1 MSKEQRVMNLNTTT
15 DIIQFIRQ
23 RRENLLSQG
32 KKVGYTSL
40 ATASR
45 NLVRTLE
52 NHESVLAM
60 DCQDGPEPTIDTSKM
75 SAEFIVSTVVRDRH
89 GDIVEPS
96 GCLPHLKN
104 YARNPRIFFAHRT
117 EDLPIA
123 SARDPQGNLCL
134 SVDKESGVIRST
146 AWFHGETPES
156 ELIFRLIARKELQA
170 ASIGFLPV
178 KAAVL
183 EGEHLQD
190 KTEAGDMVL
199 DFRNTGNPIMHFLEW
214 DMIEWSV
221 VPIPANQEALAA
233 HLGRGHIEGERIT
246 PAVRRALS
254 AWVPPSAKTTVGFSN
269 LTKSLPTQDATPG
282 VDPFLK
288 SLEVINSELDELE
301 TLELQL
307 EKELESEVKAD
318 DEAGKPDPEELDEV
332 FKKYKEETNMSYSDL
347 KEWADNKC
355 SKRASLDNGP
365 ISRNL
370 ELLSKGKSSW
380 TKKHVK
386 WANKTISFN
395 SRMKGMPR
403 GKPLSQEC
411 PWSKRDISLKNWAWD
426 PGKTPKAKKD
436 LEENITYYLPAGP
449 TPGVDL
455 PVMELGDSPAP
466 PKDQITG
473 SDSNKPGSASDD
485 SGKITISKE
494 TEKALKN
501 KVEKHNE
508 DVKGKSA
515 WCKTTLGAL
524 KAVYR
529 RGAGAYSTSH
539 RPGKTRAQWA
549 LARVNAFL
557 YLCKNGKPEN
567 EKYISDND
575 LLHPDHPKHSKDKK
589 DLDALVP
596 PPQQGDEKKPS
607 KTSINSR
614 SVVAF
619 HSYPLAQADTKWNGP
634 RERQSADLDTLK
646 KICAW
651 FDGKKPDVKSSY
663 KFPHH
668 LASSLK
674 TVWSGVRAAMAA
686 LLGARGG
693 ADIPA
698 GDRKGVYDH
707 LAKHYKEFKKDPP
720 DFREGK
726 TYSEEELKTLFPDL
740 EELSMPYEEDEDKIK
755 AEVQEEEEDKAAE
768 EVEEEKADDSE
779 EAEEKSAD
787 EEPKNEDTVKILK
800 GMSEVLN
807 SMHECSSAHTD
818 LLKGL
823 HDKLD
828 NFSKSKKEAEEEE
841 AKNQEEE
848 EMKSLLGSL
857 QQLKSN
863 QDALNKKLF
872 ELTGRR

>member
-1 MSKEQRVMNLNTTT
+1 MQLNTTN

-52 NHESVLAM
+52 NHESILAM
-60 DCQDGPEPTIDTSKM
+60 DCQDGSDPTIDTGKM

-89 GDIVEPS
+89 GDIVEPT

-123 SARDPQGNLCL
+123 SARDPEGNLCL
-134 SVDKESGVIRST
+134 SVDKENGLIRST

-156 ELIFRLIARKELQA
+156 ELIFRLVARKELQA

-178 KAAVL
+178 KAAIL
-183 EGEHLQD
+183 ECEAVQEA
-190 KTEAGDMVL
+190 TEKGDIVM
-199 DFRNTGNPIMHFLEW
+199 DFRNTGNPIMQFLEW
-214 DMIEWSV
+214 DMIEWSI

-254 AWVPPSAKTTVGFSN
+254 AWVPPSSKTTVSFVKHIQHMPPQG
-269 LTKSLPTQDATPG
+269 PTPG
-282 VDPFLK
+282 VEPFIKALDVVEPD
-288 SLEVINSELDELE
+288 LEDYEK
-301 TLELQL
+301 LELQI
-307 EKELESEVKAD
+307 EKELQLEVKAD
-318 DEAGKPDPEELDEV
+318 DDTGKPDPDELNEV

-347 KEWADNKC
+347 KEWAENKC
-355 SKRASLDNGP
+355 SKRASLDSGP
-365 ISRNL
+365 LKRNL

-426 PGKTPKAKKD
+426 PGQTPKPKKELDEETLLAK
-436 LEENITYYLPAGP
+436 
-449 TPGVDL
+449 
-455 PVMELGDSPAP
+455 GDAPAP
-466 PKDQITG
+466 PEDQISG
-473 SDSNKPGSASDD
+473 SDTNKPGSAATND
-485 SGKITISKE
+485 GKIEISE
-494 TEKALKN
+494 ATEKTLKN
-501 KVEKHNE
+501 KVDQHNKE
-508 DVKGKSA
+508 HRGKPA
-515 WCKTTLGAL
+515 WTRTTLKAV

-529 RGAGAYSTSH
+529 RGAGAFSTSH
-539 RPGKTRAQWA
+539 RPNMTRAQWA
-549 LARVNAFL
+549 IARVNAFL
-557 YLCKNGKPEN
+557 HLCSKGKPEN
-567 EKYISDND
+567 EKYVSDND
-575 LLHPDHPKHSKDKK
+575 LLHPDHPKYSKESK
-589 DLDALVP
+589 DLDALIP
-596 PPQQGDEKKPS
+596 PPAQPGDKKPA
-607 KTSINSR
+607 KASINSC

-619 HSYPLAQADTKWNGP
+619 HSYPLAPASTQWNGP
-634 RERQSADLDTLK
+634 REKSRADVNTLK

-651 FDGKKPDVKSSY
+651 YDGSKPEVKGAY

-674 TVWSGVRAAMAA
+674 TVWNGVRAAMAA

-693 ADIPA
+693 ADIP
-698 GDRKGVYDH
+698 DKERKQVYDH
-707 LAKHYKEFKKDPP
+707 LAKHYKEFKKEPP
-720 DFREGK
+720 AFHEGK
-726 TYSEEELKTLFPDL
+726 VYSEEELKTLFPDL
-740 EELSMPYEEDEDKIK
+740 EELSMSYEEDEDKIK
-755 AEVQEEEEDKAAE
+755 NQVEEEEENKATE
-768 EVEEEKADDSE
+768 EVEEEKAADSE
-779 EAEEKSAD
+779 EAEEKSSD
-787 EEPKNEDTVKILK
+787 EEVKAEDTVKILK
-800 GMSEVLN
+800 GMSDVLN
-807 SMHECSSAHTD
+807 SMHDCSAAHTD

-828 NFSKSKKEAEEEE
+828 NFSKAQKAVAEEEE
-841 AKNQEEE
+841 KNKEEE
-848 EMKSLLGSL
+848 EMKSLLGAL
-857 QQLKSN
+857 QTLKSN
-863 QDALNKKLF
+863 QDALNKKLY
-872 ELTGRR
+872 ELTGRK